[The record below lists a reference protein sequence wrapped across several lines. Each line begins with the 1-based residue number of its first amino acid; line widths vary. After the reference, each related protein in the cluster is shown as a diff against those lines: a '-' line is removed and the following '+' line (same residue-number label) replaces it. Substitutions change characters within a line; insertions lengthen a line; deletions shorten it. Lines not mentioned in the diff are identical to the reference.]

1 MRTGEL
7 RHPAFRVRR
16 YTGQAGVNFAESLKR
31 EGLST
36 KLAKET
42 ASLVV
47 STPEGGLLQAR
58 TRKIATPLKVAA
70 LALRR
75 AIEFHTSAS

>member
-7 RHPAFRVRR
+7 RHPAVRIRR

-31 EGLST
+31 EGLSA

-42 ASLVV
+42 AALIV
-47 STPEGGLLQAR
+47 STLEGGPCC
-58 TRKIATPLKVAA
+58 K
-70 LALRR
+70 
-75 AIEFHTSAS
+75 F